1 VSQSTTTSTVS
12 RVRRRTFLRA
22 AALSSAALGL
32 LACTPQSPTQPAAKT
47 ETKPAEATKPTEAAK
62 PAAPA
67 ATTAPAA
74 AAKPGEAAKPAEPAK
89 PAAAKPSEEPRRGG
103 ELVFAVSAEPD
114 TFDGH
119 KSTTFANIHPCAPHY
134 NYLVKFD
141 PGGYPKIIGDLAES
155 WTTSPD
161 GLTMTFKV
169 RSGVKFHDGSPFSSK
184 DVKAT
189 YDRIINPPQG
199 VVSARKQ
206 GFAAFSAVEAPDP
219 TTVVFKLKYPSP
231 GALQMLATPF
241 SYIYSAAILEK
252 DQTFPEKNIMGT
264 GPFKF
269 VEYVPGSHW
278 VGKRNEE
285 YWDKGKPYL
294 DGFRALFI
302 RDTAAQVAAVRGER
316 AHVEFRGFTPQA
328 RDELK
333 QALGD
338 KITVKESSWFGLI
351 FATFNTQKAPFDDVR
366 VRRALTLAID
376 RWEGGKV
383 LSAISL
389 PKYPGTLVR
398 PDGPFAMSEAEMVKL
413 AGFGKDG
420 AAAKEQA
427 KALLKEAGVPDG
439 FSFVYKNRDVPSP
452 YEPIGVFL
460 IDQWRKIGLNVTQQS
475 LETTSYFN
483 DIRAGNFEVMV
494 DFTADFMDEPD
505 LELSKFLSTDR
516 SSTNYAR
523 FTDRTLDEIYDKQTR
538 EQDPEKRKQ
547 LIWQFE
553 KRVLDEQAYVALTPW
568 WQRIIPH
575 SSKMQGWNILPSHY
589 LNQQLD
595 NVWLSE

>member
-1 VSQSTTTSTVS
+1 VSQSMTTSTVS
-12 RVRRRTFLRA
+12 RVRRRAFLRA

-32 LACTPQSPTQPAAKT
+32 LACAPATPSSPTAAPA
-47 ETKPAEATKPTEAAK
+47 KPAEAPKPAEAAK

-67 ATTAPAA
+67 ATQAPAA
-74 AAKPGEAAKPAEPAK
+74 ASKPAEAPKPAEAAK
-89 PAAAKPSEEPRRGG
+89 PAAAKPAEAPRRGG

-119 KSTTFANIHPCAPHY
+119 KSTTFANIHPVAPHH
-134 NYLVKFD
+134 NTLVKFD
-141 PGGYPKIIGDLAES
+141 PEGYPKIVGDLAES
-155 WTTSPD
+155 WTVSPD
-161 GLTMTFKV
+161 GLTYTFKV
-169 RSGVKFHDGSPFSSK
+169 RDGVKFHDGSPFSSR
-184 DVKAT
+184 DVKAS

-206 GFAAFSAVEAPDP
+206 GFAAFASVEAPDP
-219 TTVVFKLKYPSP
+219 RTVVFKLKYPSP

-241 SYIYSAAILEK
+241 SYIYSAAALEK
-252 DQTFPEKNIMGT
+252 DPNFPDKNILGT

-285 YWDKGKPYL
+285 YWDKERPYL

-328 RDELK
+328 RDELV

-351 FATFNTQKAPFDDVR
+351 FATFNTQRPPFDDVR
-366 VRRALTLAID
+366 VRRALTMAVD

-398 PDGPFAMSEAEMVKL
+398 PDGPFAMPEAEMVKL

-420 AAAKEQA
+420 AAAKNQA
-427 KALLKEAGVPDG
+427 KALLKEASVPDG
-439 FSFVYKNRDVPSP
+439 FSFVFKNRDIPSP

-483 DIRAGNFEVMV
+483 DIRAGNFEVMI

-505 LELSKFLSTDR
+505 LELSKFLSVDR

-523 FTDRTLDEIYDKQTR
+523 FTDRTLDELYDQQTR

-553 KRVLDEQAYVALTPW
+553 RRVLDEQAYVALTPW
-568 WQRIIPH
+568 WQRIVPH
-575 SSKMQGWNILPSHY
+575 SSKMRGWEILPSHY
-589 LNQQLD
+589 LNQDLSD
-595 NVWLSE
+595 VWLSG